1 MFPKTTGMAAIQ
13 LMVCDSACH
22 SGFLRRSIAMAAG
35 RSHSGGTKAMK
46 KTIGLICTSLALLV
60 TACSPEAPVPI
71 AGSEALLTYVTLD
84 KNLTQLKADFNA
96 AHNKVRLVFISG
108 PSCGICLRG
117 TDDLNRSIVA
127 SLQNDPRVHTF
138 VVYVPALGAEEK
150 HVQAAIPLMT
160 GPRVGHYWD
169 EEGNSGL
176 DFQDALNIPMYAW
189 DVWMVYQ
196 PGQLWAA
203 SSIPPVPV
211 FWQHQ
216 LPGLPAEQRLD
227 ADKFAQ
233 VVREELVGV
242 TEVADGV
249 PLSKTK
255 TNEAGLIPVS
265 QPRGV
270 MIQHNHESRG
280 GYQQLKSISAIHYEG
295 WMEVGGKSYPLTV
308 EAKRPDQY
316 RRTIRDGDELSTI
329 SLDGSVVTQ
338 EGSNSG
344 ITTAYTRDWLVSW
357 EFDGWMTDW
366 KKKGHQ
372 VWRLGM
378 KKFGNR
384 LPWIMEAELS
394 NGQVWNIYVDSHTG
408 DAFRQAMIG
417 SKGEELLVLEF
428 DDYRDVDGF
437 RLPHQVRYFE
447 GEQILATD
455 HIERVTVSMN

>member
-1 MFPKTTGMAAIQ
+1 
-13 LMVCDSACH
+13 
-22 SGFLRRSIAMAAG
+22 
-35 RSHSGGTKAMK
+35 MK
-46 KTIGLICTSLALLV
+46 KTIGLMICTSLALLV
-60 TACSPEAPVPI
+60 AACSPEAPVAT
-71 AGSEALLTYVTLD
+71 AGSEASTAYVTLD
-84 KNLTQLKADFNA
+84 KDLTQLKAEFNA
-96 AHNKVRLVFISG
+96 ASDKVRLVFISG

-117 TDDLNRSIVA
+117 MDDLNRSIVS

-169 EEGNSGL
+169 EEGISGL
-176 DFQDALNIPMYAW
+176 EFQEALDIPMYAW
-189 DVWMVYQ
+189 DVWMIYQ
-196 PGQLWAA
+196 PGQNWDPG
-203 SSIPPVPV
+203 STPPVPV

-216 LPGLPAEQRLD
+216 LPSLPTEQRLD
-227 ADKFAQ
+227 AEKFAQ
-233 VVREELVGV
+233 VVKEQLLGV
-242 TEVADGV
+242 TEVVDDL
-249 PLSKTK
+249 PLLMAKTH
-255 TNEAGLIPVS
+255 EAGLIPVA

-295 WMEVGGKSYPLTV
+295 WVEMDGESYPLAV
-308 EAKRPDQY
+308 ETKRPDHY
-316 RRTIRDGDELSTI
+316 RRMVQHGDELSII
-329 SLDGSVVTQ
+329 SWDGS
-338 EGSNSG
+338 ELMKDGSLMSLP
-344 ITTAYTRDWLVSW
+344 TAFTDDWLASW

-378 KKFGNR
+378 KKFGAR
-384 LPWIMEAELS
+384 LPWMMEAELS
-394 NGQVWNIYVDSHTG
+394 NGQVWNIYIDSHTG

-417 SKGEELLVLEF
+417 SQGEELLAMEF

-437 RLPHQVRYFE
+437 RLPFQVRYFE

-455 HIERVTVSMN
+455 HIERVTVSVN